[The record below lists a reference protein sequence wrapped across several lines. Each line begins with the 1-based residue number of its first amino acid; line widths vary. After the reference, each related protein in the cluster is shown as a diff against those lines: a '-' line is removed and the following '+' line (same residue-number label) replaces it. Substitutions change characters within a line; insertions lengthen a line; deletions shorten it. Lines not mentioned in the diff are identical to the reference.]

1 MKTLKTLLFIFLVT
15 NFTYSYGQDAPL
27 YLPLSFA
34 SPRLDSTIASLEKSN
49 KKELSSLPKQYNEE
63 YIKIYKSRNEELI
76 SELKEG
82 HFIFEKSV
90 NTYFDNIFREI
101 CRANSSIPAQNIRLL
116 INRVAVPNAYC
127 VGEGTIVINLAL
139 IKHLEN
145 ESQIAF
151 VLCHEL
157 AHYTL
162 NHVNNAIASRIT
174 KLNSKEMRK
183 EVKTILKSE
192 IRQVSRLRELLKGVF
207 YERGK
212 HSRLNETSAD
222 SLALVYLKNTNY
234 DAKEAL
240 KTLAILDRIDEQD
253 TENQL
258 DLKKTFNS
266 TQYPFKKSW
275 LETGSSLNIN
285 QQVEDKKEIYNQDS
299 LKTHPDCQKRITIL
313 KKYLKEGEELNKKVF
328 LQAQETFKELC
339 VKSEFEMVESAF
351 FFESYDLCLYQ
362 SLLLSNKY
370 PNDIYLKAT
379 IGKCYAKMY
388 EALKNHELNKY
399 VALPSSKEKNKDFQ
413 QLLYFI
419 NNLRLR
425 EIASVG
431 YYYLLN
437 EKDKY
442 LKSEDY
448 VYALYALSQAL
459 ALSEEQKS
467 FKELYFKLFPL
478 GKYTHQIK

>member
-15 NFTYSYGQDAPL
+15 NFTYSYGQDAHL

-34 SPRLDSTIASLEKSN
+34 SLRLDSTIASLEKSN
-49 KKELSSLPKQYNEE
+49 KKELSSLPKQYKDE
-63 YIKIYKSRNEELI
+63 YIEIYKSRNEELI

-127 VGEGTIVINLAL
+127 VGEGTIVINFAL

-174 KLNSKEMRK
+174 RLNSKEMRK
-183 EVKTILKSE
+183 EVEAISKSE
-192 IRQVSRLRELLKGVF
+192 IKQVSRLRELLKGVF

-240 KTLAILDRIDEQD
+240 KTLAILDKIDEQD
-253 TENQL
+253 AENQF
-258 DLKKTFNS
+258 DLKKIFNS

-285 QQVEDKKEIYNQDS
+285 QEEDKKEIYNQDS

-313 KKYLKEGEELNKKVF
+313 KQYLKEGDELNKKNF
-328 LQAQETFKELC
+328 LQSPTTFKDLSI
-339 VKSEFEMVESAF
+339 KSEFEMVESAF
-351 FFESYDLCLYQ
+351 FFGNYDLCFYYT
-362 SLLLSNKY
+362 LLLLNKY

-388 EALKNHELNKY
+388 QALKNHELNKY
-399 VALPSSKEKNKDFQ
+399 VSLPSSKEKNKDFQ

-437 EKDKY
+437 EKNRY

-448 VYALYALSQAL
+448 VYALYVLSQAL
-459 ALSEEQKS
+459 TLSEEQKS

-478 GKYTHQIK
+478 GKYTHQIN